1 MKRSPSALTAELL
14 GKDGW
19 LVWTVERW
27 IPGACIRVDLFGILD
42 QIAIRDGE
50 VMGLQ
55 PTSWANVP
63 ARVKKIA
70 EAEHIAQVRKL
81 GWKLLVYGWKW
92 DAKAKEWKH
101 RIVDVS

>member
-1 MKRSPSALTAELL
+1 MKRSPSALTAEMLQ
-14 GKDGW
+14 KDGW

-27 IPGACIRVDLFGILD
+27 IPGARIRVDLFGFLD

-50 VMGLQ
+50 VIGLQ
-55 PTSWANVP
+55 PTSWTNVP

-70 EAEHIAQVRKL
+70 DAEHVGEVRKL
-81 GWKLLVYGWKW
+81 GWTLWVIGWKW
-92 DAKAKEWKH
+92 DAKAREWKH